1 MGKMFD
7 PDDVNNPLN
16 ATPDFIDNADF
27 EDSEDDIFKDDK
39 DLYLD
44 DIPNTPIVEEEEE
57 ETSNHRSFM
66 FDRVDWANEEGD
78 L

>member
-7 PDDVNNPLN
+7 PDDVNNPID
-16 ATPDFIDNADF
+16 TVPDFVDESDF
-27 EDSEDDIFKDDK
+27 EESEDDIFKDDK
-39 DLYLD
+39 DLYMN
-44 DIPNTPIVEEEEE
+44 DIPTTPAIEEEEE